1 MKITDEML
9 FEHAAEARDI
19 WLSTLPDD
27 EDIPD
32 IPTSKKFEKKM
43 QKLIKEQRRTPK
55 TNKILRYMKQTVAA
69 VLAVAILSFGG
80 LMTVEAYREKV
91 VEIVVHVFHELTDY
105 RFASEKSEVGEVV
118 LPEIS
123 FGYVPEGLEEIT
135 DNVFADNSRYIVYE
149 DDDGNFFELTQ
160 TAIGSNGAFGTILD
174 TEDSNYEMTSINGNE
189 AFSNVKDGN
198 ASVLWNYDNV
208 VYDLYGNIELTDLKN
223 IAEKIKIIE
232 N

>member
-69 VLAVAILSFGG
+69 GLAVAILSFGG

-123 FGYVPEGLEEIT
+123 FGYVPEGMEEIT

>member
-19 WLSTLPDD
+19 WLSTLPAD
-27 EDIPD
+27 EDIPE
-32 IPTSKKFEKKM
+32 IQTSKAFEKKM

-69 VLAVAILSFGG
+69 VLVVVVISFGG

-91 VEIVVHVFHELTDY
+91 IEIVVHVFHELTDY
-105 RFASEKSEVGEVV
+105 RFYSEKSGVDEIV

-123 FGYVPEGLEEIT
+123 FEYVPDGMREVEDRIT
-135 DNVFADNSRYIVYE
+135 GNNRRYILYE
-149 DDDGNFFELTQ
+149 RKNGDFFELTQ
-160 TAIGSNGAFGTILD
+160 RPITADGSHGKILD
-174 TEDSNYEMTSINGNE
+174 TEDSAYETTNINGNE
-189 AFSNVKDGN
+189 AFSNVKNGN
-198 ASVLWNYDNV
+198 ASIFWSYNNV
-208 VYDLYGNIELTDLKN
+208 IYDLYGNLDLTELKE

>member
-19 WLSTLPDD
+19 WLSTLPAD
-27 EDIPD
+27 EDIPE
-32 IPTSKKFEKKM
+32 IQTSKAFEKKM

-69 VLAVAILSFGG
+69 VLVVVVISFGG

-91 VEIVVHVFHELTDY
+91 IEIVVHVFHELTDY
-105 RFASEKSEVGEVV
+105 RFYSEKSGVDEIV

-123 FGYVPEGLEEIT
+123 FEYVPDGMREVEDRIT
-135 DNVFADNSRYIVYE
+135 GNNRRYILYE
-149 DDDGNFFELTQ
+149 RKNGDFFELTQ
-160 TAIGSNGAFGTILD
+160 RPITADGSHGKILD
-174 TEDSNYEMTSINGNE
+174 TEDSAYETTNINGNE

-198 ASVLWNYDNV
+198 AIIFWSYNNV
-208 VYDLYGNIELTDLKN
+208 IYDLYGNLDLTELKE

>member
-123 FGYVPEGLEEIT
+123 FGYVPEGMEEIT

-198 ASVLWNYDNV
+198 ARVLWNYDNV

>member
-123 FGYVPEGLEEIT
+123 FGYVPEGMEEIT

-198 ASVLWNYDNV
+198 VSVLWNYDNV

>member
-19 WLSTLPDD
+19 WLRTLPTD
-27 EDIPD
+27 EDIPE
-32 IPTSKKFEKKM
+32 IQTSKSFEKKM

-55 TNKILRYMKQTVAA
+55 MNKILRYTKQTVAA
-69 VLAVAILSFGG
+69 VLAVMVISFGG

-91 VEIVVHVFHELTDY
+91 IEIVVHVFHELTDY
-105 RFASEKSEVGEVV
+105 RFSSEKSGVDEIV

-123 FGYVPEGLEEIT
+123 FEYVPDGMREVEDRIT
-135 DNVFADNSRYIVYE
+135 GNNRRYILYE
-149 DDDGNFFELTQ
+149 RENGNFFELTQ
-160 TAIGSNGAFGTILD
+160 RPLTADGSHGKILD
-174 TEDSNYEMTSINGNE
+174 TEDSVYETEIINGNE
-189 AFSNVKDGN
+189 VFFNEKSGQEIIFWTDDHILC
-198 ASVLWNYDNV
+198 SIS
-208 VYDLYGNIELTDLKN
+208 GNIGMNELKL

>member
-19 WLSTLPDD
+19 WLSTLPAD
-27 EDIPD
+27 EDIPE
-32 IPTSKKFEKKM
+32 IQTSKAFEKKM

-69 VLAVAILSFGG
+69 VLAVVVISFGG

-91 VEIVVHVFHELTDY
+91 IEIVVHVFHELTDY
-105 RFASEKSEVGEVV
+105 RFYSEKSGVDEIV

-123 FGYVPEGLEEIT
+123 FEYVPDGMREVEDRIT
-135 DNVFADNSRYIVYE
+135 GNNRRYILYE
-149 DDDGNFFELTQ
+149 RKNGDFFELTQ
-160 TAIGSNGAFGTILD
+160 RPITADGSHGKILD
-174 TEDSNYEMTSINGNE
+174 TEDSAYETTNINGNE

-198 ASVLWNYDNV
+198 AIIFWSYNNV
-208 VYDLYGNIELTDLKN
+208 IYDLYGNLDLTELKE

>member
-123 FGYVPEGLEEIT
+123 FGYVPEGMEEIT

-174 TEDSNYEMTSINGNE
+174 TEDSNYEMTSINGTE

>member
-9 FEHAAEARDI
+9 FEHAAKARNI

-123 FGYVPEGLEEIT
+123 FGYVPEGMEEIT

-208 VYDLYGNIELTDLKN
+208 VYDLYGNIELTDLMN

>member
-123 FGYVPEGLEEIT
+123 FGYVPEGMEEIT

-189 AFSNVKDGN
+189 AFSNVKNGN
-198 ASVLWNYDNV
+198 AIIFWSYNNV
-208 VYDLYGNIELTDLKN
+208 IYDLYGNLDLTELKE
-223 IAEKIKIIE
+223 IAEKIKIIK

>member
-19 WLSTLPDD
+19 WLSTLPAD
-27 EDIPD
+27 EDIPE
-32 IPTSKKFEKKM
+32 IQTSKAFEKKM

-69 VLAVAILSFGG
+69 VLVVVVISFGG

-91 VEIVVHVFHELTDY
+91 IEIVVHVFHELTDY
-105 RFASEKSEVGEVV
+105 RFYSEKSGVDEIV

-123 FGYVPEGLEEIT
+123 FEYVPDGMREVEDRIT
-135 DNVFADNSRYIVYE
+135 GNNRRYILYE
-149 DDDGNFFELTQ
+149 RKNGDFFELTQ
-160 TAIGSNGAFGTILD
+160 RPITADGSHGKILD
-174 TEDSNYEMTSINGNE
+174 TEDSAYETTNINGNE
-189 AFSNVKDGN
+189 AFSNVKNGN
-198 ASVLWNYDNV
+198 AIIFWSYNNV
-208 VYDLYGNIELTDLKN
+208 IYDLYGNLDLTELKE
-223 IAEKIKIIE
+223 IAEKIKIIK

>member
-9 FEHAAEARDI
+9 FEHAAKARDI
-19 WLSTLPDD
+19 WLSTLPAD
-27 EDIPD
+27 EDIPE
-32 IPTSKKFEKKM
+32 IQTSKSFEKKM
-43 QKLIKEQRRTPK
+43 QTLIKEQRRTPK

-69 VLAVAILSFGG
+69 VLAVVVITFGG

-91 VEIVVHVFHELTDY
+91 IEIVVHVFRELTDY
-105 RFASEKSEVGEVV
+105 RFYSEKSGVDEIV

-123 FGYVPEGLEEIT
+123 FEYIPDGMWNAENRIT
-135 DNVFADNSRYIVYE
+135 SNNQRYILYE
-149 DDDGNFFELTQ
+149 HENGTFFELTQ
-160 TAIGSNGAFGTILD
+160 YPITADGSHGKILD
-174 TEDSNYEMTSINGNE
+174 TEDSAYETTNINGNE

-198 ASVLWNYDNV
+198 AIIFWSYNNV
-208 VYDLYGNIELTDLKN
+208 IYDLYGNLDLTELKE

>member
-1 MKITDEML
+1 M
-9 FEHAAEARDI
+9 
-19 WLSTLPDD
+19 
-27 EDIPD
+27 
-32 IPTSKKFEKKM
+32 
-43 QKLIKEQRRTPK
+43 
-55 TNKILRYMKQTVAA
+55 RYMKQTVAA

-123 FGYVPEGLEEIT
+123 FGYVPEGMEEIT

>member
-19 WLSTLPDD
+19 WLSTLPAD
-27 EDIPD
+27 EDIPE
-32 IPTSKKFEKKM
+32 IQTSKAFEKKM

-69 VLAVAILSFGG
+69 VLAVVVISFGG

-91 VEIVVHVFHELTDY
+91 IEIVVHVFHELTDY
-105 RFASEKSEVGEVV
+105 RFYSEKSGVDEIV

-123 FGYVPEGLEEIT
+123 FEYVPDGMREVEDRIT
-135 DNVFADNSRYIVYE
+135 GNNRRYILYE
-149 DDDGNFFELTQ
+149 RKNGDFFELTQ
-160 TAIGSNGAFGTILD
+160 RPITADGSHGKILD
-174 TEDSNYEMTSINGNE
+174 TEDSAYETTNINGNE
-189 AFSNVKDGN
+189 AFSNVKNGN
-198 ASVLWNYDNV
+198 AIIFWSYNNV
-208 VYDLYGNIELTDLKN
+208 IYDLYGNLDLTELKE

>member
-123 FGYVPEGLEEIT
+123 FGYVPEGMEEIT

>member
-9 FEHAAEARDI
+9 YEHAAEARDI

-123 FGYVPEGLEEIT
+123 FGYVPEGMEEIT